1 MMLTE
6 LEQNLYNRQ
15 MMIPG
20 WGIEKQSIVKQS
32 TVFIAGAGG
41 LGSPVA
47 IYLAVAGI
55 GHLKICDYD
64 IIDISNLNRQ
74 ILHDHSKIGSKKVI
88 SAMQALKRINSNIR
102 ITPIMEK
109 INEKN
114 VCDLLDGVDIIIDC
128 LDNLQTRH
136 LLNDIALKMN
146 IPLVYKN
153 RLKINNQ
160 YNNFLK

>member
-1 MMLTE
+1 
-6 LEQNLYNRQ
+6 
-15 MMIPG
+15 
-20 WGIEKQSIVKQS
+20 
-32 TVFIAGAGG
+32 
-41 LGSPVA
+41 
-47 IYLAVAGI
+47 
-55 GHLKICDYD
+55 
-64 IIDISNLNRQ
+64 
-74 ILHDHSKIGSKKVI
+74 
-88 SAMQALKRINSNIR
+88 
-102 ITPIMEK
+102 MEK